1 MTKIDLG
8 QKRCKGFTLLELMY
22 ATTLGAIVSVAV
34 GGMVANYWKTAQG
47 FIQEEQTM
55 QEIYMLST
63 LFRNDA
69 RALLSVTDIEVSP
82 TKVEF
87 GTTGRSIDYDQERV
101 IYNNGTRDFSFLEGN
116 VVNSVIPTIINGSLI
131 KLTLEISESDVN
143 KTNWYNMYVMPR
155 NE

>member
-87 GTTGRSIDYDQERV
+87 GTKLV
-101 IYNNGTRDFSFLEGN
+101 WA
-116 VVNSVIPTIINGSLI
+116 IPTA
-131 KLTLEISESDVN
+131 VN
-143 KTNWYNMYVMPR
+143 KDAIISNVFFIILF
-155 NE
+155 